1 MLHNHSLETER
12 LLLRVP
18 THEDAAAIQRVVNHP
33 DIAKMTMN
41 IPYPYPDD
49 GAKTW
54 IKSLTASESQHYSF
68 LIILKETGEIIGS
81 IGIHPHERFSRAE
94 IGYWLG
100 INYWNKGYMSEACRR
115 IIDFGFETL
124 GLERIQA
131 GYFTDNIASLRVME
145 KAGMR
150 YECTLRSYVQKN
162 DTDRDIAYCAIIRED
177 WQS

>member
-1 MLHNHSLETER
+1 MLHNYTLETER

-18 THEDAAAIQRVVNHP
+18 TLDDASAIQRIVNHP
-33 DIAKMTMN
+33 DIAKTTMN

-49 GAKTW
+49 GAEQWLKRL
-54 IKSLTASESQHYSF
+54 IAADSSF
-68 LIILKETGEIIGS
+68 YTFMIILKETGEMLGS

-100 INYWNKGYMSEACRR
+100 INYWNNGYMSEACRR
-115 IIDFGFETL
+115 IIAFGFETL
-124 GLERIQA
+124 GMERIQA
-131 GYFTDNIASLRVME
+131 GYFPENPASRRVME
-145 KAGMR
+145 KAGMH

-162 DTDRDIAYCAIIRED
+162 DTDRDIAYCAIIRQD